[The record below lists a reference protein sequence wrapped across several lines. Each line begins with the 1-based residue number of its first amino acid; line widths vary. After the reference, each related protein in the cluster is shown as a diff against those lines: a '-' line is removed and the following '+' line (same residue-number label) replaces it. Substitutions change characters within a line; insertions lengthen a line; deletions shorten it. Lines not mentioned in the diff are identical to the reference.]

1 MGTSPLHSST
11 LSKEDMLYQ
20 LLKKEHG
27 YYKAILE
34 IAIEEDNKLKNQ
46 DAIRELKPLLKKKK
60 LLLACISEI
69 EAAMAPLKKY
79 WQTKTNRDD
88 EPSEKIKSELSA
100 LNLVLKEILQLDL
113 SSQKTMEQ
121 HLIDLREKS
130 QTSSNKTAPKL

>member
-1 MGTSPLHSST
+1 MGTPLHPST

-34 IAIEEDNKLKNQ
+34 IAIEENNKLKNQ
-46 DAIRELKPLLKKKK
+46 DGISELKPLLKKKK

-79 WQTKTNRDD
+79 WQSKTNRED

-113 SSQKTMEQ
+113 SSQKSMEQ

-130 QTSSNKTAPKL
+130 QTSSNKTTL